1 MKKFVRCKR
10 KVVPI
15 SNLVFLRKKDP
26 KWRLSTAAELVSR
39 IQLPELLFH
48 YSVCFYIVYS
58 VCQSERQ
65 LSTYQTKLTRVNIK
79 SC

>member
-1 MKKFVRCKR
+1 MKRFVRCKR

-39 IQLPELLFH
+39 IQFPELLFH
-48 YSVCFYIVYS
+48 YVVLYILCIAYVKVRYS
-58 VCQSERQ
+58 
-65 LSTYQTKLTRVNIK
+65 
-79 SC
+79 